1 MKYMCLVY
9 SDESAFAKFS
19 EAEQQAGF
27 EEYFVFTDSI
37 RKSGNYV
44 AGDAL
49 APTHT
54 ATQVRVKNGKAQ
66 TTDGPYAETREQLGG
81 YYVISAK
88 DLDEAVA
95 IAARIPASR
104 YGCVEVRPILEMP
117 NN

>member
-1 MKYMCLVY
+1 MKYMCLIY

-27 EEYFVFTDSI
+27 AEYFAFTDSI
-37 RKSGNYV
+37 KQSGNYV

-54 ATQVRVKNGKAQ
+54 ATKVRVQNGKTQ
-66 TTDGPYAETREQLGG
+66 TMDGPYAETREQLGG
-81 YYVISAK
+81 YYVIRAR

-104 YGCVEVRPILEMP
+104 YGCVEVRPILELP